1 VARRWTLARPGLHPC
16 IETGFADRVKIK
28 IYNVAGEAVKE
39 QTLTGGPNKSSP
51 AYAYEWGWEGYIPS
65 GVYYYTVETEKAGKK
80 LKAKGKFAVVR

>member
-1 VARRWTLARPGLHPC
+1 
-16 IETGFADRVKIK
+16 
-28 IYNVAGEAVKE
+28 VKE